1 MRPRR
6 RALWADAVGM
16 MVGGKGEGWDVI
28 SEQLSV
34 IGETA
39 KVAGCKLQVAGSA
52 GWAGGLLDSWIVGLM
67 SGSRGRPSAR
77 VEGSATKVAGC
88 KLRVAGLARWADGWL
103 DWSSFVKGTMEDG
116 WMVGLLRSAGVELSS
131 LICFHI
137 CPRD

>member
-6 RALWADAVGM
+6 RALWADAGGM

-67 SGSRGRPSAR
+67 RGARGRPSAR
-77 VEGSATKVAGC
+77 VGGWAIQGAG
-88 KLRVAGLARWADGWL
+88 VQ
-103 DWSSFVKGTMEDG
+103 
-116 WMVGLLRSAGVELSS
+116 WMVGLVLLRQRHYGGRVDGWIVEVGG
-131 LICFHI
+131 
-137 CPRD
+137 R